1 MSIIPNFKEFVTE
14 GMLSA
19 YKAEKEGKKLT
30 YDNLLG
36 NFDVIINQLI
46 EERIPFYFDCKIEGY
61 QRVGYLMHK
70 TINGNDFNGYILDS
84 NKNKEGLCKEFSE
97 KVLPNIVID
106 KPGKLHIGRSVYADL
121 TQANDIETISIVV
134 KAFKSF
140 AKDKGL
146 TSREIT
152 GNKYEANVNI
162 DFLCDRN
169 TVNNIIDFVF

>member
-1 MSIIPNFKEFVTE
+1 M
-14 GMLSA
+14 
-19 YKAEKEGKKLT
+19 
-30 YDNLLG
+30 
-36 NFDVIINQLI
+36 
-46 EERIPFYFDCKIEGY
+46 
-61 QRVGYLMHK
+61 
-70 TINGNDFNGYILDS
+70 
-84 NKNKEGLCKEFSE
+84 
-97 KVLPNIVID
+97 D

-121 TQANDIETISIVV
+121 TQANDIETISVVV
-134 KAFKSF
+134 KAFKAF

>member
-1 MSIIPNFKEFVTE
+1 
-14 GMLSA
+14 
-19 YKAEKEGKKLT
+19 
-30 YDNLLG
+30 
-36 NFDVIINQLI
+36 
-46 EERIPFYFDCKIEGY
+46 
-61 QRVGYLMHK
+61 
-70 TINGNDFNGYILDS
+70 
-84 NKNKEGLCKEFSE
+84 
-97 KVLPNIVID
+97 
-106 KPGKLHIGRSVYADL
+106 LHIGRSVYADL

-134 KAFKSF
+134 KAFKAF

>member
-1 MSIIPNFKEFVTE
+1 MSVIPNFKEFITE

-19 YKAEKEGKKLT
+19 YKAEKEGRKLS

-36 NFDVIINQLI
+36 NFDVIISQLI
-46 EERIPFYFDCKIEGY
+46 EERIPFYFDCEMDGY
-61 QRVGYLMHK
+61 QRVGYLMHE
-70 TINGNDFNGYILDS
+70 TINGNNFNGYILDP
-84 NKNKEGLCKEFSE
+84 KKTKDALCKEFTE
-97 KVLPNIVID
+97 KILPN
-106 KPGKLHIGRSVYADL
+106 KLHIGRSVYADL

-134 KAFKSF
+134 KAFKAF

-169 TVNNIIDFVF
+169 TVNNIVDFVF